1 MPLIGGG
8 RAQVESSFALNGNSR
23 CFGAAAMSEARV
35 RAQGALRHLAH
46 DQIRKQREVL
56 LPSRAAIGHARCPGG
71 TVARM
76 APIAEAT
83 TA

>member
-1 MPLIGGG
+1 
-8 RAQVESSFALNGNSR
+8 VESSFALDENSR
-23 CFGAAAMSEARV
+23 CFDAAAMSEARGSV
-35 RAQGALRHLAH
+35 LKEPSVISAH

-71 TVARM
+71 PVARM
-76 APIAEAT
+76 ASIAEAT